1 MIIDQLPL
9 LSTDVQGTDEIPIE
23 RGTSTYKTT
32 QAALVQSVASTK
44 APINHASSDTT
55 YGVGNY
61 SNYGHVKLTDT
72 PDTSQQAGD
81 GYAATPAAVANA
93 PFVSYA
99 QAQSL
104 TDAQQEQARENIG
117 ADWVLLWTNASPGS
131 SFAGQTISLDLSNA
145 KEVWIMYRAKKD
157 SIAYSWHMLTVDGG
171 SYAYLPPI
179 FYSGKAVERQTF
191 AYSDKVVFQDG
202 RYFNT
207 YGGSRTNDNNYMIPI
222 RIAVRR

>member
-23 RGTSTYKTT
+23 RGTSAYKTT

-117 ADWVLLWTNASPGS
+117 ADWVLLWTNASPTS
-131 SFAGQTISLDLSNA
+131 NFAAQTISLNLSAYKFVCIAYGTSNAADSRLTHLIHEKGRTSLCTSLLSN
-145 KEVWIMYRAKKD
+145 KIVYRSQNGFTD
-157 SIAYSWHMLTVDGG
+157 SGIVFGNGVNVSSYGSGVD
-171 SYAYLPPI
+171 A
-179 FYSGKAVERQTF
+179 
-191 AYSDKVVFQDG
+191 
-202 RYFNT
+202 
-207 YGGSRTNDNNYMIPI
+207 NDRMIPMKIYGI
-222 RIAVRR
+222 RG